1 MKTNN
6 YSELER
12 KLNIIARAAR
22 DYDLQVNVDELYSK
36 ACDLID
42 ENAIDYYVTDDDFDF
57 DWHHLSWNDGMG
69 MQKDVD
75 GEFNDC
81 TYMRAVNN
89 GTMFV
94 GIKKYESVAGD
105 YNLVYDD
112 IDSEGQRVGF
122 LVKISE

>member
-1 MKTNN
+1 MERKN

-22 DYDLQVNVDELYSK
+22 DYDLPVNVDELYSK
-36 ACDLID
+36 ACDLIN
-42 ENAIDYYVTDDDFDF
+42 ENTIDYYVTDDDFDF
-57 DWHHLSWNDGMG
+57 DWHHLSWNDDMG

-81 TYMRAVNN
+81 TYMRVVNN

-94 GIKKYESVAGD
+94 EIKKYEAVAGD

>member
-1 MKTNN
+1 MKRKN

-42 ENAIDYYVTDDDFDF
+42 ENTIDYYVTDDDFDF

-69 MQKDVD
+69 MQNDVD
-75 GEFNDC
+75 GEFDDC

-94 GIKKYESVAGD
+94 EIKKYEAVAGD